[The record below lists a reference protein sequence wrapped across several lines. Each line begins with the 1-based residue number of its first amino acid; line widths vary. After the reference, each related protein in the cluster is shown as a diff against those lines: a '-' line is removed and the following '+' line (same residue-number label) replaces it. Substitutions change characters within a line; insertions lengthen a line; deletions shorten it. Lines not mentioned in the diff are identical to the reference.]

1 MTKNELRQKM
11 VMCIATLKKLT
22 GKFPTAD
29 ELISALGNEYEVV
42 LAEYFTAQDVLT
54 VA

>member
-1 MTKNELRQKM
+1 MTKTELKQKM

-29 ELISALGNEYEVV
+29 ELLSALGNEYEAV
-42 LAEYFTAQDVLT
+42 LAEYFTAQDALT